1 MPFKDQELR
10 KRKQAE
16 YSKAYY
22 EKNRSKVISKINQN
36 KRANR
41 AWFTSYKKTL
51 SCIECGENHPATLD
65 FHHVEPRKSKVK
77 VNELVSDGHTKT
89 RILAEIAKCVVLC
102 ANCHRKHHHNERI
115 ERIERK
121 KLAKAKK
128 SSNIHTINNQKGT
141 KMATKKNWIADA
153 IKKPGALKESLGVKK
168 DEKIPAK
175 MLEKASKAS
184 GKMGQRA
191 RLAQTLKGFKK

>member
-1 MPFKDQELR
+1 MPFKDPETR

-22 EKNRSKVISKINQN
+22 ERNRSKVISKINQN

-65 FHHVEPRKSKVK
+65 FHHVEPRKSKIK

-115 ERIERK
+115 ERK

-128 SSNIHTINNQKGT
+128 SSNIHTTNNQKRG
-141 KMATKKNWIADA
+141 KNMATKGKMAA
-153 IKKPGALKESLGVKK
+153 LFAGKESKKEEKAEKKVGAKAYAKAEKAEEMGMKVAKKPVKK
-168 DEKIPAK
+168 
-175 MLEKASKAS
+175 
-184 GKMGQRA
+184 GKY
-191 RLAQTLKGFKK
+191 